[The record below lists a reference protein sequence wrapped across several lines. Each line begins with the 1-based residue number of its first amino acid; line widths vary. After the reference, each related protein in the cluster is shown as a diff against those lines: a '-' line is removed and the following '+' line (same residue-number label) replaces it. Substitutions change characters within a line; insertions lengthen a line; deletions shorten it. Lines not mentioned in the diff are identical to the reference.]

1 MGQSQSDSNDSRN
14 RRVQTSPLSADILS
28 AGDSTDGRRFLA
40 QPQLTPSGKTTVRS
54 SGLTRRRK
62 AVQRRLSSIVKPKL
76 EPEATSSRARVNE
89 GRQLAQTDIP
99 EASGHRSAWR
109 RSVRFVKSRR
119 WNKASDHN
127 KDDGRE
133 RISISDSNATL
144 PISIS
149 SPQSSSS
156 NSTVSIPA
164 CGSDSVTTSQP
175 PETSVPNS
183 DTAIL
188 GSADI
193 PTILTPALSVPPLSG
208 EESSSDPLA
217 VHTESIAALS
227 SPQAAGEM
235 ETTDQF
241 AVATAENPIVVASN
255 ANSGPTSENVTVLLE
270 PNSTSTATATVPV
283 SPARPQFPPSGT
295 LVVVQG
301 VVHTSDVQMPTE
313 TSAPLL
319 SQTQNHNPNP
329 TPPSSVIA
337 EAPQTTD
344 DFRTVQRV
352 PSSVSSGPRG
362 RLSALLRRTHRSP
375 SSSRARSVSSA
386 FDSSSTHSA
395 NEASTD
401 IRQSTVDAADI
412 QSSTL
417 YPSSPSPPVIQR
429 GNPSGTIS
437 SSSID
442 VLGTLLSVAAAAT
455 AASLLTGSSDST
467 SSTGLA
473 HPSLVTTGTPSS
485 TSIPSADTPA
495 LDVPSSLAFS
505 SPYPSTSRRPLSTQI
520 NTTNTESVGARDRA
534 ERISQLWS
542 AVRSRLGIGHGQPN
556 SQRTDPDSQL
566 FTNPFGSDASANA
579 ATVDARDGPGAGPV
593 MDAHSARERM
603 LNEISRAFN
612 LGFSSPSSSAPPT
625 NFTTD
630 AGDTSQG
637 PTFGRAEDGNSDLG
651 LPSEGTFERFLL
663 DLQVDL
669 RNVLTGEGDGRTTRE
684 HGEPAILETDNSVT
698 SRDERL
704 PRPLREPEP
713 EDDTAEDSIPSL
725 HDVSDS
731 DDDTESNNSQGSS
744 LDSFASVS
752 PADEAAQH
760 PFNVSESPNDPSI
773 PRPRI
778 NYWRLHRF
786 PPIPAARAHAAADN
800 VAQNMRSGLGG
811 LTRAATLASTP
822 TSRSVTSTPAGE
834 DSGTGATPS
843 LSRDSVVQDSP
854 NTGSANVVVPVIIVG
869 LQSVSPFWAT
879 EPITTP
885 RNLMN
890 PSPALSRADNA
901 IRSTPT
907 PTTGTMLQDT
917 GSSAS
922 SSTSPVGMTSQG
934 TQTQT
939 SNTAPR
945 DIIGI
950 PIPSPDSRTFLI
962 YVIGGY
968 YPPDHE
974 IVTGTGEN
982 GVLDSSFEAL
992 LLLNELLHRAP
1003 FETPIT
1009 VTKEQLIKS
1018 GLEIINGGQMQEWV
1032 KAGKVRSNC
1041 VEQCLICLEE
1051 YDKQDSV
1058 RVLECKH
1065 AFHMD
1070 CVDRWLLEGR
1080 NSCPACRG
1088 KGVSEGSEARSS

>member
-1 MGQSQSDSNDSRN
+1 MGQSQSDSNDSRS
-14 RRVQTSPLSADILS
+14 RRVQTNPLSADILS
-28 AGDSTDGRRFLA
+28 AGDSIDGRRFSA
-40 QPQLTPSGKTTVRS
+40 RPQSTPSSKTTVRS

-62 AVQRRLSSIVKPKL
+62 AVQKRLSSIVKPKL

-119 WNKASDHN
+119 WNKALDHN
-127 KDDGRE
+127 RDDGRE

-144 PISIS
+144 PIFIS
-149 SPQSSSS
+149 PPQSSSS

-164 CGSDSVTTSQP
+164 CGPDSATTSQP
-175 PETSVPNS
+175 PETSVPNPG
-183 DTAIL
+183 TAIL

-193 PTILTPALSVPPLSG
+193 PTILTPAFSVPPFSG
-208 EESSSDPLA
+208 EQSNSDPLA
-217 VHTESIAALS
+217 IHTESIAALP

-255 ANSGPTSENVTVLLE
+255 ANSGTTSENVTVLLE

-301 VVHTSDVQMPTE
+301 VVHTSDAQMPTE

-319 SQTQNHNPNP
+319 SHTQNPNANP

-337 EAPQTTD
+337 EPPQITD

-352 PSSVSSGPRG
+352 PSSVSLGPRG
-362 RLSALLRRTHRSP
+362 RLSALLRRTHRS
-375 SSSRARSVSSA
+375 SSSGARSVSSA
-386 FDSSSTHSA
+386 LDSSSTHSA

-401 IRQSTVDAADI
+401 IRQSQTLDAADV
-412 QSSTL
+412 QSSAL

-485 TSIPSADTPA
+485 TSIPGANTPA

-520 NTTNTESVGARDRA
+520 NTRNTESVGARDRA

-542 AVRSRLGIGHGQPN
+542 AVRSRLGISHEQPS
-556 SQRTDPDSQL
+556 SQRTDPGSQP
-566 FTNPFGSDASANA
+566 FTTPLGSDASANA
-579 ATVDARDGPGAGPV
+579 PTVDARGGPGVGPV
-593 MDAHSARERM
+593 IDAHNARERM

-630 AGDTSQG
+630 AGDTSLG
-637 PTFGRAEDGNSDLG
+637 PTFGRAEGGNFDSG

-684 HGEPAILETDNSVT
+684 HEEPAILETNNSVT
-698 SRDERL
+698 FRDERL

-713 EDDTAEDSIPSL
+713 EDDTEEDSIPSS
-725 HDVSDS
+725 HNVSDS
-731 DDDTESNNSQGSS
+731 DNDTESNNSQASS
-744 LDSFASVS
+744 SDSLASVS

-760 PFNVSESPNDPSI
+760 RFNVSESRNDPSI

-811 LTRAATLASTP
+811 LTRAATLASIPTP
-822 TSRSVTSTPAGE
+822 RPVTSTLTGE

-843 LSRDSVVQDSP
+843 LSRDSVVLDSP
-854 NTGSANVVVPVIIVG
+854 NTGSATVVVPVIIVG
-869 LQSVSPFWAT
+869 LQSVSPFRAT
-879 EPITTP
+879 EP
-885 RNLMN
+885 MN
-890 PSPALSRADNA
+890 QSPVPSRADNA

-917 GSSAS
+917 V
-922 SSTSPVGMTSQG
+922 SPVGMTSQG

-939 SNTAPR
+939 SNTTPR
-945 DIIGI
+945 DI
-950 PIPSPDSRTFLI
+950 
-962 YVIGGY
+962 GY

-1009 VTKEQLIKS
+1009 VTKEQLNKS

-1051 YDKQDSV
+1051 YDKQDPV
-1058 RVLECKH
+1058 RVLEY
-1065 AFHMD
+1065 
-1070 CVDRWLLEGR
+1070 RWLLEGR

-1088 KGVSEGSEARSS
+1088 KTVQFLYEREMEEKALPQA

>member
-1 MGQSQSDSNDSRN
+1 
-14 RRVQTSPLSADILS
+14 
-28 AGDSTDGRRFLA
+28 
-40 QPQLTPSGKTTVRS
+40 
-54 SGLTRRRK
+54 
-62 AVQRRLSSIVKPKL
+62 
-76 EPEATSSRARVNE
+76 
-89 GRQLAQTDIP
+89 
-99 EASGHRSAWR
+99 
-109 RSVRFVKSRR
+109 
-119 WNKASDHN
+119 
-127 KDDGRE
+127 
-133 RISISDSNATL
+133 
-144 PISIS
+144 
-149 SPQSSSS
+149 
-156 NSTVSIPA
+156 
-164 CGSDSVTTSQP
+164 
-175 PETSVPNS
+175 
-183 DTAIL
+183 
-188 GSADI
+188 
-193 PTILTPALSVPPLSG
+193 
-208 EESSSDPLA
+208 
-217 VHTESIAALS
+217 
-227 SPQAAGEM
+227 M

-401 IRQSTVDAADI
+401 IRQSTVDAADV

-869 LQSVSPFWAT
+869 LQSSSRQCDQVYPYPDYWYNAARHWLFCLLV
-879 EPITTP
+879 
-885 RNLMN
+885 NL
-890 PSPALSRADNA
+890 
-901 IRSTPT
+901 
-907 PTTGTMLQDT
+907 
-917 GSSAS
+917 SS
-922 SSTSPVGMTSQG
+922 
-934 TQTQT
+934 
-939 SNTAPR
+939 PR

-1051 YDKQDSV
+1051 YDKQDSIGGYSRVETAALPVGV
-1058 RVLECKH
+1058 RVYRKGAKPDRHECQ
-1065 AFHMD
+1065 
-1070 CVDRWLLEGR
+1070 
-1080 NSCPACRG
+1080 
-1088 KGVSEGSEARSS
+1088 

>member
-1 MGQSQSDSNDSRN
+1 MGQSQSDSNDSRI
-14 RRVQTSPLSADILS
+14 RRVQTNPLSADILS
-28 AGDSTDGRRFLA
+28 AGGSTDGRRFSTR
-40 QPQLTPSGKTTVRS
+40 PQLTPSSETTVRS
-54 SGLTRRRK
+54 FSLTRRRK
-62 AVQRRLSSIVKPKL
+62 AVQKRLSSIVKPKL
-76 EPEATSSRARVNE
+76 ELEATSSRARVNE
-89 GRQLAQTDIP
+89 GSQLARTDIP

-109 RSVRFVKSRR
+109 RSLRFVKSRR
-119 WNKASDHN
+119 WNKVSDHN
-127 KDDGRE
+127 KDDGGE
-133 RISISDSNATL
+133 RISISNSDATL

-149 SPQSSSS
+149 PPQSSSF

-164 CGSDSVTTSQP
+164 CSSDSATTSQP
-175 PETSVPNS
+175 PETSVPNP

-193 PTILTPALSVPPLSG
+193 PTILTPALSVPPFSG
-208 EESSSDPLA
+208 EESNTNPLA
-217 VHTESIAALS
+217 IPSESIAALS
-227 SPQAAGEM
+227 TPHAAGEM
-235 ETTDQF
+235 ETTDQI

-255 ANSGPTSENVTVLLE
+255 ANSGAISENVTVLLE
-270 PNSTSTATATVPV
+270 PNSTSTATTTVPV

-301 VVHTSDVQMPTE
+301 VVHTSDVQMSTE
-313 TSAPLL
+313 TSAPFL
-319 SQTQNHNPNP
+319 SQTQNYNPNP

-352 PSSVSSGPRG
+352 PSSVSSGHRG

-386 FDSSSTHSA
+386 LDSSSTHSA
-395 NEASTD
+395 NEASAD
-401 IRQSTVDAADI
+401 IRQSQTSDAADV

-417 YPSSPSPPVIQR
+417 YPPSPSPPVIQR

-455 AASLLTGSSDST
+455 AASLLTGSSDSA

-473 HPSLVTTGTPSS
+473 YPSLVTTGTPSS
-485 TSIPSADTPA
+485 TSIPGANTPA
-495 LDVPSSLAFS
+495 LGVPSSLEFS

-542 AVRSRLGIGHGQPN
+542 AVRSRLGIGHGQPS
-556 SQRTDPDSQL
+556 SQRTDPDSQP
-566 FTNPFGSDASANA
+566 FTNPIDSDASADA
-579 ATVDARDGPGAGPV
+579 AAVDARGGPGAGPV
-593 MDAHSARERM
+593 MDAHNARERM

-637 PTFGRAEDGNSDLG
+637 PTIGRAERGNSDSG

-669 RNVLTGEGDGRTTRE
+669 RNVLTGEGDRRTTRE
-684 HGEPAILETDNSVT
+684 REEPTIPEANNSLT
-698 SRDERL
+698 SQDERL

-713 EDDTAEDSIPSL
+713 EDDTEEDSIPSL
-725 HDVSDS
+725 QDVSDS
-731 DDDTESNNSQGSS
+731 DDDTESNNSHASS
-744 LDSFASVS
+744 SDSFASVS

-760 PFNVSESPNDPSI
+760 RFDVSESPNDPSI

-811 LTRAATLASTP
+811 LTRAATLGSTP
-822 TSRSVTSTPAGE
+822 APRSVTSIAGE

-843 LSRDSVVQDSP
+843 LSRNSVVQDSP
-854 NTGSANVVVPVIIVG
+854 NTGSANVVPVVIVG

-890 PSPALSRADNA
+890 QSPVPSRADNA

-939 SNTAPR
+939 SNTTPR
-945 DIIGI
+945 DIGI

-1009 VTKEQLIKS
+1009 VTKEQLNKS